1 MYHYPGSVLQG
12 NLHCLQC
19 NAMCK
24 SIAYVSLSRV
34 SVAEKIEDD
43 RENVRAFLALL
54 NTPIM
59 IFVTVMM
66 MKGNYT
72 HTVLVTMM
80 RSVIVKCVLE

>member
-1 MYHYPGSVLQG
+1 MQYYHYPGP
-12 NLHCLQC
+12 
-19 NAMCK
+19 
-24 SIAYVSLSRV
+24 RV

-54 NTPIM
+54 HTLIM
-59 IFVTVMM
+59 IIVTVMM

-80 RSVIVKCVLE
+80 RSVMVKWELECIDLKQ